1 MTQELSVLIF
11 IYGLGGGHM
20 HIRRIHPHRRNQA
33 RAGCLKRSLGCI
45 SIRLSCVIYY
55 AHVHANSY
63 IQCLPQIPIVMAVPN
78 LSSADVNRII
88 QAISCAITVRPNGN
102 ELSTEPSV
110 SGTLAAHHNTN
121 SSSSVSSQ
129 ETERFERASDGNGG
143 RQLSTRL
150 TRSYSRDGFEFS
162 GESQCSSQDS
172 QSGELSTDVSSRNWR
187 SLRGQG

>member
-1 MTQELSVLIF
+1 MR
-11 IYGLGGGHM
+11 M
-20 HIRRIHPHRRNQA
+20 
-33 RAGCLKRSLGCI
+33 C
-45 SIRLSCVIYY
+45 
-55 AHVHANSY
+55 SY
-63 IQCLPQIPIVMAVPN
+63 IQCLPQIPIVVAVPN

-129 ETERFERASDGNGG
+129 ETERFECASDGNGG
-143 RQLSTRL
+143 RQLTTRL

-162 GESQCSSQDS
+162 GGSQCSSQDS
-172 QSGELSTDVSSRNWR
+172 QSGELSTDVSSRNRR